1 MTRRPRVSRW
11 LAGAV
16 CAAAAVAARTADAD
30 APAPVDVVVRESA
43 PARRVLVVEWNP
55 LTLLIAKASVD
66 VIVAPVD
73 HHAIVLVPFYAS
85 TTTAPLA
92 TSRTDAAGDVV
103 QLPAQTFRA
112 FGGEVGYR
120 YYFGDGGPRG
130 AFVGPSLLV
139 GSVTA
144 TAADG
149 RETPF
154 TTYGVAADV
163 GYEALVCDR
172 IALSVGA
179 GAQFS
184 ATSRSIPS
192 QQLPASLYA
201 NAGVEPRVLLAVGY
215 AF

>member
-1 MTRRPRVSRW
+1 
-11 LAGAV
+11 
-16 CAAAAVAARTADAD
+16 
-30 APAPVDVVVRESA
+30 VVV
-43 PARRVLVVEWNP
+43 VGWNP

-66 VIVAPVD
+66 VVVAPVD
-73 HHAIVLVPFYAS
+73 HHAVVLVPFYAS
-85 TTTAPLA
+85 TTSAPLA
-92 TSRTDAAGDVV
+92 TSRTDAAGNVV

-120 YYFGDGGPRG
+120 YYSGEGGPRG
-130 AFVGPSLLV
+130 AFVGSSVLL
-139 GSVTA
+139 GSVRA

-154 TTYGVAADV
+154 VTYGVAADV
-163 GYEALVCDR
+163 GYEALVADR

-184 ATSRSIPS
+184 ATSRSIPN

-201 NAGVEPRVLLAVGY
+201 NSGVEPRVLLAVGY